1 MPCLQKEPRR
11 TVSALLFLSLIKRE
25 KARLGFDMS
34 DEQDKVQAEIEKLER
49 AIEEIGAL
57 AKGIDHHHELSEL
70 HQRLEH
76 LRATILDNL
85 TAIDRVKLARHPN
98 RPYMLDYVEKIFSDF
113 SEIHGDRRF
122 ADDPAL
128 VCGMAKFH
136 GESVAVIGHQKGRN
150 VKTRQFRNFGMAKP
164 EGYRKALRVMK
175 LAEKFHRPV
184 FTFVDTSGAYP
195 GIEAE
200 ERNIAEAIAV
210 NLREMARLRVPIV
223 TTVIGEGGSGGALGI
238 AVADRV
244 FMQENTY
251 YTVIAPEACSAI
263 LWRDQVHVAEA
274 AQALRLT
281 AQDLQSFHVIDS
293 IISEP
298 RGGAHLD
305 HDMAAA
311 MLDKELVSALDEIK
325 NWTPEDRIKRRYD
338 KFRAMGEVQEIV
350 AQRRR
355 ASE

>member
-1 MPCLQKEPRR
+1 
-11 TVSALLFLSLIKRE
+11 
-25 KARLGFDMS
+25 MS
-34 DEQDKVQAEIEKLER
+34 DEQSKVQEEIEKLER
-49 AIEEIGAL
+49 AIEEISSL
-57 AKGIDHHHELSEL
+57 AKGIEHHQELSEL
-70 HQRLEH
+70 HQRMEH

-98 RPYMLDYVEKIFSDF
+98 RPYTLDYVEKIFTDF

-122 ADDPAL
+122 AEDPAL

-136 GESVAVIGHQKGRN
+136 GEPVAVIGHQKGRN
-150 VKTRQFRNFGMAKP
+150 VKTRQYRNFGMAKP

-281 AQDLQSFHVIDS
+281 AQDLQSFNVIDN

-298 RGGAHLD
+298 RGGAQLD
-305 HDMAAA
+305 HDLAAA
-311 MLDKELVSALDEIK
+311 MLDQVLVSALTEIK
-325 NWTPEDRIKRRYD
+325 DLTAEDRIKQRYD
-338 KFRAMGEVQEIV
+338 KFRTMGEVQEIV